1 MPKVPSVSFCP
12 SGEIVNG
19 SSVTLSCSSDANPAA
34 TYTWYKK
41 NQHHR
46 SLSREPQLVF
56 RPIQLLDSGEYYCK
70 VENKLGSR
78 TSESISIDVKCE

>member
-1 MPKVPSVSFCP
+1 MPKLPSVSVCP

-19 SSVTLSCSSDANPAA
+19 NSVTLSCSSDANPPA

-41 NQHHR
+41 NQHQ

-70 VENKLGSR
+70 VENKLGST
-78 TSESISIDVKCE
+78 TSESISVDVKCE